1 MTHVQTEPSL
11 ALVKYWG
18 KAETGLNIPA
28 TGSIAVS
35 LSGLNTSTD
44 IRLIQDSKQDRM
56 ILNGEVRNDPKI
68 NSFLD
73 YFRQRYPQAKKL
85 VFEINSSNNFP
96 TSAGIASSS
105 SGFAALAIG
114 LARASGL
121 QLDNSELS
129 RLARCGSGSASRAV
143 FGGFTSFPAGAEAAS
158 QLFGH
163 EHWPDL
169 QIIVVMVHTGSKP
182 VGSRDAM
189 ELTRKTSDYY
199 QAWIELS
206 ADLQISA
213 EQAVAE
219 RDLSKLGPI
228 MRRSYM
234 AMFGSM
240 FAADP
245 PVLYWL
251 PDSVAL
257 IHQAAEWRRKGLEIW
272 ETMDAGPQVKLICT
286 RKELPR
292 IEADLKTL
300 FPHLNYFCASVGSG
314 PIVRQ
319 EDY

>member
-1 MTHVQTEPSL
+1 MTYVQTEPSL

-18 KAETGLNIPA
+18 KSENGLNIPA

-35 LSGLNTSTD
+35 LSGLNTNTA
-44 IRLIQDSKQDRM
+44 IRLIHDCNQDRV
-56 ILNGEVRNDPKI
+56 ILNGEIRNDRKI
-68 NSFLD
+68 DSFLD
-73 YFRQRYPQAKKL
+73 YFRQEYPQAKNL
-85 VFEINSSNNFP
+85 VFEIESSNNFP

-121 QLDNSELS
+121 QLDSTELS

-143 FGGFTSFPAGAEAAS
+143 FGGFTSFPAGAETAS
-158 QLFGH
+158 QLFDH
-163 EHWPDL
+163 EHWPEL
-169 QIIVVMVHTGSKP
+169 RIIVVMVHTGSKP

-199 QAWIELS
+199 PAWIKLS
-206 ADLQISA
+206 ADLQDRA

-219 RDLSKLGPI
+219 RDISKLGPI

-257 IHQAAEWRRKGLEIW
+257 IHQAAEWRRRGMEIW

-286 RKELPR
+286 QKELHL
-292 IEADLKTL
+292 IEADLKSL
-300 FPHLNYFCASVGSG
+300 FPHLNYFVASVGSG

-319 EDY
+319 EDS